1 MRVFFFSSRRR
12 HTRFDCDWSSDVC
25 SSDLAAFDTAYGE
38 IGAGGCSSCFGR
50 SGRSPYTDDDDPY
63 TTRATRPRRAAS
75 STLSVPVTLFSLA
88 PSGSFTERGTDRIAA
103 WWKMTRT
110 PRAAGTEEHTPEL
123 QPQSN

>member
-50 SGRSPYTDDDDPY
+50 SGRSPYTDDDDAY
-63 TTRATRPRRAAS
+63 TTRADRKSTRLNSSHSQNSYAVFCLKKKKKKNIDRAA
-75 STLSVPVTLFSLA
+75 TLVSY
-88 PSGSFTERGTDRIAA
+88 
-103 WWKMTRT
+103 
-110 PRAAGTEEHTPEL
+110 RADKRFV
-123 QPQSN
+123 